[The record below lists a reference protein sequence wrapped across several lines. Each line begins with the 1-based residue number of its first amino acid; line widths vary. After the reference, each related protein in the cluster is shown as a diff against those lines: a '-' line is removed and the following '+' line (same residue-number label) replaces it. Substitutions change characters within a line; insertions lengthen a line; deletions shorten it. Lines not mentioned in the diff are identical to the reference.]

1 MPQMK
6 ASEKLA
12 RAKTQTVLFQP
23 FWASL
28 LLRLELEQKPDE
40 WFLMKGV
47 NPDIATDGKAIY
59 YSEEYID
66 TLTLRQTEGILAH
79 VVAHGM
85 LNHATRRDWR
95 EKGLWNESADVVVN
109 NILKESQFELME
121 NTPVHP
127 EHADKST
134 EQVYAILEQQQKQNG
149 GKGKGKGGGQGDG
162 KPQPGSVIDASDS
175 AAERAHQE
183 QEWQV
188 AVQQAAQAAK
198 QAGNLPGSLERL
210 LEEYRKPSIDW
221 VEVLHR
227 FFEET
232 NPVDYNWFPPSKRYI
247 ANGDFLPSI
256 KREGTAEICVAVDTS
271 GSVSPTL
278 LTQFVA
284 EINCIFEECRPSKCH
299 VLYVDTAV
307 GAHDVFVDGEPLVVR
322 AVGGGGTAF
331 QPAFDYI
338 KKKGIEPKAFL
349 YLTDMEGDLNIRDPG
364 YPILWVT
371 QSQDIKG
378 IVGETL
384 VMPAKGLD

>member
-1 MPQMK
+1 MAHMK
-6 ASEKLA
+6 SAEKIS
-12 RAKTQTVLFQP
+12 RAKTQLVLFQP

-28 LLRLELEQKPDE
+28 LLRLDCEQKPDE
-40 WFLMKGV
+40 WFIMKGV

-95 EKGLWNESADVVVN
+95 DRGLWNESADVVVN

-134 EQVYAILEQQQKQNG
+134 EQVYAILEQQQKQDGGG
-149 GKGKGKGGGQGDG
+149 GKGKGKGGQGGDG
-162 KPQPGSVIDASDS
+162 KPQPGSVIDGGES
-175 AAERAHQE
+175 AAERSHQE

-221 VEVLHR
+221 VEVLHGFSR
-227 FFEET
+227 KQT
-232 NPVDYNWFPPSKRYI
+232 RLI
-247 ANGDFLPSI
+247 
-256 KREGTAEICVAVDTS
+256 
-271 GSVSPTL
+271 
-278 LTQFVA
+278 
-284 EINCIFEECRPSKCH
+284 
-299 VLYVDTAV
+299 
-307 GAHDVFVDGEPLVVR
+307 
-322 AVGGGGTAF
+322 
-331 QPAFDYI
+331 
-338 KKKGIEPKAFL
+338 
-349 YLTDMEGDLNIRDPG
+349 
-364 YPILWVT
+364 
-371 QSQDIKG
+371 
-378 IVGETL
+378 
-384 VMPAKGLD
+384 